1 MSHPSWF
8 SPTNDISSISSPNF
22 LVTDIKRMRSL
33 WLISFIQDMRNLM
46 SMSLQLYRDGLSM
59 FPALYD
65 AVLFIRADFD
75 ADVTFSSSAS
85 SPLKTAYSSSD
96 YDRLASVFSICLMLQ
111 ESVSVTFGSPTVTAT
126 SNDKNALA
134 VLNMSLLSAPN
145 TWKTSVY
152 ALRSFLDAH
161 FLQFYLAGAQ
171 KINYVVQMTDIVG
184 HLSLEAHRGIEK
196 CLLNMLSR
204 TRYGWMVYR
213 ADDGATPDSLLSSLH
228 GQ

>member
-1 MSHPSWF
+1 MTHPSWF

-33 WLISFIQDMRNLM
+33 WLISFIQDMRNLV

-75 ADVTFSSSAS
+75 TSVTFSSAS
-85 SPLKTAYSSSD
+85 SPLKTTYSNSD
-96 YDRLASVFSICLMLQ
+96 YDRLAAVFSICLMLQ
-111 ESVSVTFGSPTVTAT
+111 EAVSVTFGSPAVTAT

-134 VLNMSLLSAPN
+134 VLNMSLFSAPD

-161 FLQFYLAGAQ
+161 FLQFYVAGAH
-171 KINYVVQMTDIVG
+171 KINYVVQMTDIVD
-184 HLSLEAHRGIEK
+184 HLSLAAHRGIEK
-196 CLLNMLSR
+196 CLLNMLCR
-204 TRYGWMVYR
+204 TRYGRMVYR
-213 ADDGATPDSLLSSLH
+213 ADDGATPDALLSSLH

>member
-65 AVLFIRADFD
+65 AVFFIRADFD
-75 ADVTFSSSAS
+75 ADATFFSSAS
-85 SPLKTAYSSSD
+85 SPPLKTAYSSSD

-111 ESVSVTFGSPTVTAT
+111 ESVSVTFGSPALTAT

-145 TWKTSVY
+145 T
-152 ALRSFLDAH
+152 
-161 FLQFYLAGAQ
+161 
-171 KINYVVQMTDIVG
+171 
-184 HLSLEAHRGIEK
+184 
-196 CLLNMLSR
+196 
-204 TRYGWMVYR
+204 
-213 ADDGATPDSLLSSLH
+213 
-228 GQ
+228 

>member
-22 LVTDIKRMRSL
+22 LVSDIKRMRSL

-46 SMSLQLYRDGLSM
+46 SMSLQLYPDGLSM
-59 FPALYD
+59 FPSLYD
-65 AVLFIRADFD
+65 AIKFIQKDFD
-75 ADVTFSSSAS
+75 MDVVFSSAAS

-96 YDRLASVFSICLMLQ
+96 YDRLASLFSICLMLQ
-111 ESVSVTFGSPTVTAT
+111 DSVSLTLSSPPTAAT
-126 SNDKNALA
+126 SNGTNALA
-134 VLNMSLLSAPN
+134 VLNVSLYSAPS
-145 TWKTSVY
+145 TWNTSVY

-161 FLQFYLAGAQ
+161 FLQFYLSGAQ
-171 KINYVVQMTDIVG
+171 KINYVVQMTDVVG

-196 CLLNMLSR
+196 CLLNMLCR
-204 TRYGWMVYR
+204 TRHGRMVYH
-213 ADDGATPDSLLSSLH
+213 ADDSATPDALLSSLH